1 MKNIAKKNQIII
13 TTLAIM
19 IAVAGFL
26 NYSSKGINK
35 TKSSSSDSATAATKE
50 SVDVADISDEDIYA
64 KTQNMIAQTT
74 QSTGESLSEDIAET
88 IESLDNDPAEETAQ
102 AENINEAQQTSDS
115 TPGEAVLANS
125 GAVAS
130 IADLKLTREQ
140 VRSKNKETLNEIV
153 NNASLSDEQ
162 KKSAVN
168 EMVNLT
174 DISEKEAA
182 TEILLQAKGFTDVVV
197 NIENDSVDV
206 IVNVAELTDANRA
219 QIEDI
224 VKRKTGVMGENIVIT
239 TLNSAK

>member
-26 NYSSKGINK
+26 NYSSKGNEK
-35 TKSSSSDSATAATKE
+35 AKSSLSDSASSAT
-50 SVDVADISDEDIYA
+50 VAGADVADISDEDIYA
-64 KTQNMIAQTT
+64 KTRNIIAQTT
-74 QSTGESLSEDIAET
+74 QSTGQSLSEDVTET
-88 IESLDNDPAEETAQ
+88 IESLDNDPADASAV
-102 AENINEAQQTSDS
+102 AENVQETSES
-115 TPGEAVLANS
+115 TPGEAVLANTN
-125 GAVAS
+125 AVAT
-130 IADLKLTREQ
+130 IADLKITREQ
-140 VRSKNKETLNEIV
+140 ARSKNKETLNEIV

-162 KKSAVN
+162 KQSAVN

-197 NIENDSVDV
+197 NIENDNVDV
-206 IVNVAELTDANRA
+206 IVNMAQLTDANRA

-224 VKRKTGVMGENIVIT
+224 VKRKTGISGENIVIT
-239 TLNSAK
+239 TLNSSK

>member
-1 MKNIAKKNQIII
+1 VKNIAKKNQIII

-26 NYSSKGINK
+26 NYSSKGNGK
-35 TKSSSSDSATAATKE
+35 AKSSLSDSALATKE
-50 SVDVADISDEDIYA
+50 AADVADISDEDIYA
-64 KTQNMIAQTT
+64 KTQNVIAQTNE
-74 QSTGESLSEDIAET
+74 STGESLSEDIEET
-88 IESLDNDPAEETAQ
+88 IESLDNDPDDTNVV
-102 AENINEAQQTSDS
+102 AENTQETSDS
-115 TPGEAVLANS
+115 TPGEAVLANTN
-125 GAVAS
+125 AVAS

-140 VRSKNKETLNEIV
+140 ARSKNKETLNEIV

-162 KKSAVN
+162 KQNAVN

-182 TEILLQAKGFTDVVV
+182 TEILLQAKGFNDVVV
-197 NIENDSVDV
+197 NIENNSVDV
-206 IVNVAELTDANRA
+206 IVNVSELTDANRA

-224 VKRKTGVMGENIVIT
+224 VKRKTGIAGENIVIT

>member
-1 MKNIAKKNQIII
+1 MKNIARKNQIII

-26 NYSSKGINK
+26 NYSGKETSKE
-35 TKSSSSDSATAATKE
+35 KSSLNNSASVTTQE
-50 SVDVADISDEDIYA
+50 SVDMADISDADIYA
-64 KTQNMIAQTT
+64 KTKNMIEQTME
-74 QSTGESLSEDIAET
+74 STGESLSEDVAET
-88 IESLDNDPAEETAQ
+88 IESLDNEPDSEVS
-102 AENINEAQQTSDS
+102 AENTTEISEN

-125 GAVAS
+125 NAVAS

-182 TEILLQAKGFTDVVV
+182 TEILLQAKGFNDVVV
-197 NIENDSVDV
+197 NIENDTVDV
-206 IVNVAELTDANRA
+206 IVNMTELTDANRA

-224 VKRKTGVMGENIVIT
+224 VKRKTGIMGENIVIT